1 MIYVLKC
8 HEEEC
13 VSSRCSRGVG
23 DPGTVTQG
31 CPLTPR
37 SREPFGASVRQRHRQ
52 QAGSGL
58 GRAYEIAPKPLPLLT
73 PQPP

>member
-13 VSSRCSRGVG
+13 VSSRCSWGVW
-23 DPGTVTQG
+23 DPSNVTQG
-31 CPLTPR
+31 CPPTTR

-52 QAGSGL
+52 QEGSGS
-58 GRAYEIAPKPLPLLT
+58 GRAHEDAPAPLPPLT